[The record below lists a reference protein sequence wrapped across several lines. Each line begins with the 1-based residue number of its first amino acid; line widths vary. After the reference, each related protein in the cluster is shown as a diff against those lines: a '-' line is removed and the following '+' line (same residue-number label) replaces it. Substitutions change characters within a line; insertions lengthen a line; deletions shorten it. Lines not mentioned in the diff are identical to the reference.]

1 MVLSIFYCLFDILC
15 DFHFRSHESR
25 FSLWDLRDDFTD
37 VLILC
42 ENGKSELK
50 AHKIVLAA
58 VSPLFRMKVEKSS
71 ILILP
76 EHNKSD
82 ILSLLEF
89 IYKGET
95 TIQFQNYQRW
105 MNLARDLSITSLR
118 TIWDQGQH
126 QVQLKRALSDTCIVP
141 EPVNKKQKVLESK

>member
-1 MVLSIFYCLFDILC
+1 VILI
-15 DFHFRSHESR
+15 FRSQESR
-25 FSLWDLRDDFTD
+25 FSIWDLRDDFTD

-42 ENGKSELK
+42 ENGRSDLK

-71 ILILP
+71 ILVLP
-76 EHNKSD
+76 EHNKAD

-141 EPVNKKQKVLESK
+141 EPINKKQKVLESK